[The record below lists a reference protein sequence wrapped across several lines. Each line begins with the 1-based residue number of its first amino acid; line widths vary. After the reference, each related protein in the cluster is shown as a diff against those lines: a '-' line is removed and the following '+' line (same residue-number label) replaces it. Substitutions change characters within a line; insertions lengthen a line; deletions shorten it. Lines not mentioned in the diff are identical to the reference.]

1 MIFAFIM
8 FTGCLALLLLIAISS
23 AKVNSKL
30 LITAKELNKTLNY
43 KNLPLVY
50 KIKVN
55 TIRGNYLQ
63 IPLLTNTITYI
74 TSINNYYYFRFK
86 DQINS
91 IVFKR
96 IFRSDFLN
104 RSKCITCVV
113 DQCTTFIQYDITY
126 NIK

>member
-1 MIFAFIM
+1 MVGFGFNIYLFFHLRFLPMIFAFIM

-55 TIRGNYLQ
+55 TIRDNYLQ
-63 IPLLTNTITYI
+63 IPLPTNTITHKYH
-74 TSINNYYYFRFK
+74 YP
-86 DQINS
+86 QIPLHN
-91 IVFKR
+91 F
-96 IFRSDFLN
+96 
-104 RSKCITCVV
+104 
-113 DQCTTFIQYDITY
+113 Y
-126 NIK
+126 